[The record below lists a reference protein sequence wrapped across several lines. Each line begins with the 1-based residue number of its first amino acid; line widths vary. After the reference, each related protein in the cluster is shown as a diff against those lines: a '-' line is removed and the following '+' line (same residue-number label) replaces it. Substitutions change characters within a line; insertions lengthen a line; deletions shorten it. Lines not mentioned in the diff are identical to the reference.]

1 MRSFSNVIRTSSW
14 NFMGKA
20 ISFSSLSLIESPTE
34 GRTDLA
40 QKENME
46 VGHFDKKIAYVPCEV
61 FTFPEHLGLLF

>member
-1 MRSFSNVIRTSSW
+1 
-14 NFMGKA
+14 MGKA